1 MWFPS
6 ASFYT
11 IVEQVATL
19 TSFFLR
25 TLVDVLA
32 PALPLPVLTIPICA
46 LIVLNL
52 LMHYYYCITV
62 RPGFVDG
69 DGQTSQ
75 SALRD
80 LGTVNS
86 IFWATR
92 KGGAKGKARALRSPP
107 PRVTPACHTRC
118 TKCNMLRPEVSSR
131 IFFLLSFLTLT
142 LRGPTIVKYVTD
154 AY

>member
-1 MWFPS
+1 M
-6 ASFYT
+6 
-11 IVEQVATL
+11 
-19 TSFFLR
+19 SFFLL

-32 PALPLPVLTIPICA
+32 PTLPLPVLTIPVCA

-62 RPGFVDG
+62 QPGFVNDDG
-69 DGQTSQ
+69 ESPQ

-86 IFWATR
+86 IFWAQR
-92 KGGAKGKARALRSPP
+92 RGGAKGKARALRSPP
-107 PRVTPACHTRC
+107 PRMTPAWHTRC

-131 IFFLLSFLTLT
+131 FFFLLSFPTLT
-142 LRGPTIVKYVTD
+142 LRGRTIVKFVTD
-154 AY
+154 AC